1 MRAELEGMTSGMR
14 TQAVKYSADSMAEFK
29 KGIDSLITELDAT
42 MKLTAGPNSTVSVI
56 DRSKFGGG
64 GAAWAEA
71 QGAYAG
77 YSKVRQS
84 LVDLSKLLRDCLEGL
99 GIAVLASQD
108 GIEAMDEDI
117 KLKMRGIYERTKGAH
132 DKAQAQQ
139 QATTQGKP
147 ADNGSE
153 GTSGGGSYQ

>member
-1 MRAELEGMTSGMR
+1 MRAEMDGMTSGMR

-29 KGIDSLITELDAT
+29 KDVDKLITTLDAT
-42 MKLTAGPNSTVSVI
+42 MKVTADPNGTVSVI

-71 QGAYAG
+71 QSAYAG

-99 GIAVLASQD
+99 GIAVVASQD

-117 KLKMRGIYERTKGAH
+117 KLKMRGIYNRTKDAH

-139 QATTQGKP
+139 QAAAQGKP
-147 ADNGSE
+147 ADSGSS
-153 GTSGGGSYQ
+153 GASGGGAFD